1 MDQIKTNIATSDATS
16 ITVRGRD
23 LVNDLIGKH
32 SFTEMVYFLL
42 CDRMPT
48 IGETRVL
55 DACLVGLMEHGWT
68 PASIIA
74 RLAIDSVPSQA
85 QLGIAAGL
93 LAVGD
98 VFLGT
103 MEGCGRLLAAGIES
117 SDADT
122 YVRDV
127 VAAHRLRREPLPGFG
142 HPFHKPDDPRSPRL
156 FAIAAESGCDGR
168 YIALLQ
174 RLSAELDLVSGRHI
188 TINATGAIAAL
199 LLEIAL
205 QPESMRGIAV
215 ISRAGGLPKS
225 VARTR
230 RVRSGNWSKRAS
242 ATKTLDK
249 FLQSHG
255 GPRRWISN

>member
-23 LVNDLIGKH
+23 LVNDLMGKH

-48 IGETRVL
+48 ASETKVL
-55 DACLVGLMEHGWT
+55 DACLVTLMEHGWT

-103 MEGCGRLLAAGIES
+103 MEGCGRLLAAGIQNPNP
-117 SDADT
+117 DA
-122 YVRDV
+122 YVREV
-127 VAAHRLRREPLPGFG
+127 VADHRLRREALPGFG
-142 HPFHKPDDPRSPRL
+142 HPFHKPDDPRPARL
-156 FAIAAESGCDGR
+156 FAIAGEAGCEGR
-168 YIALLQ
+168 YIALLK
-174 RLSAELDLVSGRHI
+174 RLSVELDRAAGHHI

-199 LLEIAL
+199 LLEIGL

-215 ISRAGGLPKS
+215 ISRAGGLPGHLAEERRTHA
-225 VARTR
+225 ARR
-230 RVRSGNWSKRAS
+230 IWKLVEEN
-242 ATKTLDK
+242 
-249 FLQSHG
+249 
-255 GPRRWISN
+255 ISYADPLP